1 MISKSEFD
9 FLTMLKENPEIDEN
23 KYFSQI
29 RMLLSDKIIQHN
41 VTGEDHSHIF
51 YKGYKITLKG
61 ERAYEEYKN
70 FLESEARKT
79 ETLAVAK
86 EANDIAKKAN
96 KKSSVANWIAI
107 AAAIFSLGMLIVT
120 ILK

>member
-1 MISKSEFD
+1 MISSSEYNLLLRIKNKEIIKFSNYKSELEALERKKF
-9 FLTMLKENPEIDEN
+9 
-23 KYFSQI
+23 
-29 RMLLSDKIIQHN
+29 
-41 VTGEDHSHIF
+41 
-51 YKGYKITLKG
+51 ITLSTSNRSPFTLVYDHISLTEAGK
-61 ERAYEEYKN
+61 AAMEEYERT
-70 FLESEARKT
+70 LESLQNEKESVQIAR
-79 ETLAVAK
+79 